1 MKIHSLLILLLIPGV
16 GLGQS
21 VEKIG
26 SINVESNFYL
36 GSKFVIQGG
45 IFSDSNSYNDFT
57 YTDTGSTLMN
67 SAKLLKGSSKENK
80 IGIKASYPHPFQI
93 CYLDTLT
100 GAISCSHYFFV
111 GNNKVSIKL
120 GDLSKEKGVL
130 SGELSKENRE
140 YLKLQ
145 NLYKKFVNKQ
155 SGEIY
160 DLAGKLEVMK
170 RYISQNPN
178 SIVALWDLALNYYNV
193 RREADERKV
202 LAIVQYFSEGVKDTK
217 TFQALTNNIIHD
229 LQLAE
234 GNRMPN
240 IFFKGND
247 SLLSVVSKNK
257 YTLIDFWFSGCQPC
271 LKQFDKL
278 QQIYDNN
285 KQKGFEIIGI
295 STDSKKYVSQWKEVI
310 LKFNLTWIQY
320 LDAGGVEAKKLYI
333 IGFPTNFLLDRNGKI
348 LKKDISPADLEKFL
362 DSQLL

>member
-1 MKIHSLLILLLIPGV
+1 MKIQLLLILLSITGV

-21 VEKIG
+21 VEKVG
-26 SINVESNFYL
+26 SINVESSFYL

-45 IFSDSNSYNDFT
+45 ILSDSNSYNDFT
-57 YTDTGSTLMN
+57 YTDTVSTIMN
-67 SAKLLKGSSKENK
+67 AAKLLRGSSEEYK
-80 IGIKASYPHPFQI
+80 IGIKAGYPHPFQI
-93 CYLDTLT
+93 GFLDTLT
-100 GAISCSHYFFV
+100 GDIAYSHYFFV

-120 GDLSKEKGVL
+120 GDLFKEKDVL
-130 SGELSKENRE
+130 SGKLTKENRE
-140 YLKLQ
+140 YFKLQ
-145 NLYKKFVNKQ
+145 NLYKKLVNTQ
-155 SGEIY
+155 TGEIY

-193 RREADERKV
+193 RNEADQRKI
-202 LAIVQYFSEGVKDTK
+202 LTLVQHFSDAVKDTK
-217 TFQALTNNIIHD
+217 TFYALTNNIIHD

-234 GNRMPN
+234 GNQMPN

-271 LKQFDKL
+271 LKQFDTL
-278 QQIYDNN
+278 QKIYDNN

-295 STDSKKYVSQWKEVI
+295 STDSKKNESHWKEVI

-320 LDAGGVEAKKLYI
+320 LDTGGVEAKKLYI
-333 IGFPTNFLLDRNGKI
+333 LSFPTNFLLDRNGKI
-348 LKKDISPADLEKFL
+348 LKKDISPEDLGLFL
-362 DSQLL
+362 RKNLH